1 MHKLLQAGDPE
12 EQVLVDGMQSVAD
25 DIAINTQN
33 TLPSATPAEAADTQ
47 PTSSKNTGGSN
58 VVRQS
63 TAGNSNSSYPILP
76 LIGVLFLFA
85 AFGLF
90 ILQRIQSLQIEMMGI
105 ERLKTYFRFGGT
117 DVDLATH
124 PKIVITADRYNDGF
138 KEIVTALLN
147 QRPVL
152 LCGDTPSLTLYNGV
166 AYVSNSF
173 DAMKIGDQVEQLKNA
188 MMICVCAYLFQ
199 MIVLILILLMP
210 YQPTPT

>member
-1 MHKLLQAGDPE
+1 MHKLQAGDPE

-33 TLPSATPAEAADTQ
+33 TLPSATPAEAADAQ

-63 TAGNSNSSYPILP
+63 TTSNSNSSYPFLP

-105 ERLKTYFRFGGT
+105 ERLKTYFRFGST
-117 DVDLATH
+117 DMDLSAI
-124 PKIVITADRYNDGF
+124 PN
-138 KEIVTALLN
+138 
-147 QRPVL
+147 
-152 LCGDTPSLTLYNGV
+152 
-166 AYVSNSF
+166 NS
-173 DAMKIGDQVEQLKNA
+173 G
-188 MMICVCAYLFQ
+188 C
-199 MIVLILILLMP
+199 
-210 YQPTPT
+210 